1 MYMLR
6 TNEIVLYTMTKFT
19 LKVKPRKSRWGI
31 SQRYMSPYF
40 VTQVTSVITGFGD
53 FPVSSWKTNLH
64 TILELFHYQFLR
76 KRIVLISYSRAG
88 VIWTTYGKKKGKG
101 RGGSGGG
108 GGGKRERLQ

>member
-76 KRIVLISYSRAG
+76 KRYCTDKLFPSGCNLDELREKESEG
-88 VIWTTYGKKKGKG
+88 E
-101 RGGSGGG
+101 GGG
-108 GGGKRERLQ
+108 G